1 MVNILRQRSLVEIFS
16 CHLLATYVKEGFCKR
31 DLNDQDIL
39 SELDQVE
46 GNTQG
51 KKLNN
56 IRLKTIFYK
65 LIIL

>member
-1 MVNILRQRSLVEIFS
+1 MVNILRQRSLVEKVFVSPFS
-16 CHLLATYVKEGFCKR
+16 NVKEGFCKR

-46 GNTQG
+46 GNTQD

-56 IRLKTIFYK
+56 IRLRTIS
-65 LIIL
+65 